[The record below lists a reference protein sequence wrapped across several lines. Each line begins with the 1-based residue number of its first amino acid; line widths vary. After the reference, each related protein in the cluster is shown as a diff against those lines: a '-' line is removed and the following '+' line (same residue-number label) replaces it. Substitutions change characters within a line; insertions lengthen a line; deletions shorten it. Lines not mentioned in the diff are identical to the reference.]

1 MAKIEV
7 NAQKVTGP
15 LNHFWQSTGFTPAD
29 LLLTPTM
36 QQTLDYIGSTPYR
49 GMQHVR
55 IHFLLDL
62 VSGSGIGTDT
72 PKLNFSKLDE
82 GIDAMQR
89 NGLKPFF
96 ELMGNPSGYF
106 SDFTDDA
113 QLHAWKRLI
122 RFTAEHLMQRYGK
135 AEVESWYFE
144 TWNEPDVGWWPQ
156 WKDQNVKALC
166 QYYDACSEGLREAN
180 PKLLFGG
187 PGSAE
192 KLSVMLKGLLE
203 HIDQGKNY
211 FTGEPVR
218 CDFLSIHEKGGMAGS
233 EPVDPDTRSIIEDT
247 LTFIDYLREHHPRLT
262 TLALMNN
269 ECDPVI
275 GWRSQQAW
283 RVGPYYAAIVAR
295 IIDLHLREIIDKAG
309 ANFTFLSNDNGFLGG
324 FSHRTQLAN
333 LSREASEK
341 LGKVSLVKKP
351 VLTVMSILAMLG
363 DERVAVEDGYVDV
376 DSRIGCIAT
385 RRTAESQVALLVW
398 HHVDRSHESG
408 NEKIEL
414 DLTGLPEQSRLIH
427 YRLDEEHGNAFA
439 AWSSLARKDQ
449 YDINGESRNQLLKA
463 MELPLIEEPRDF
475 SSNEAHLSFDLPLH
489 SVSLLVFTADPGQAP
504 PKVEGV
510 TAREYHGARDDR
522 EIMLRWRDAGPRTVR
537 TYEVLLATE
546 ESGPY
551 ERVNPVDLVATGYLH
566 VAPAVAK
573 AWYKVRAVDFWGRTG
588 EASES
593 VLVE

>member
-1 MAKIEV
+1 MAKIAV
-7 NAQKVTGP
+7 SAQQVTGP

-29 LLLTPTM
+29 LLLQPTM
-36 QQTLDYIGSTPYR
+36 QQTLDYVGSTPYQ

-72 PKLNFSKLDE
+72 PKLNFSNLDE

-113 QLHAWKRLI
+113 QLHAWKRLV
-122 RFTAEHLMQRYGK
+122 RLTAEHLMDRYGK
-135 AEVESWYFE
+135 EEVESWYFE

-156 WKDQNVKALC
+156 WKDRNVKALC
-166 QYYDACSEGLREAN
+166 HYYDACSEGLREAN
-180 PKLLFGG
+180 PKLMFGG

-211 FTGEPVR
+211 FTGDTVR
-218 CDFLSIHEKGGMAGS
+218 CDFLSIHEKGGMAGN

-247 LTFIDYLREHHPRLT
+247 LEFIDYLHEHHPRLT
-262 TLALMNN
+262 ELPLMNN

-283 RVGPYYAAIVAR
+283 RVGPYYAVIAAR

-324 FSHRTQLAN
+324 FSQRTQLAN

-351 VLTVMSILAMLG
+351 VLTVMSMLAMLG

-376 DSRIGCIAT
+376 DSRIGCMAT
-385 RRTAESQVALLVW
+385 RRDSESQVALLVW
-398 HHVDRSHESG
+398 HHTDRSHESG
-408 NEKIEL
+408 SETVEL
-414 DLTGLPEQSRLIH
+414 EIKGLPENSRLVH
-427 YRLDEEHGNAFA
+427 YRLDEAHGNAFA
-439 AWSSLARKDQ
+439 AWSSLSRKDQ
-449 YDINGESRNQLLKA
+449 YDLRGEAKDKLAKA
-463 MELPLIEEPRDF
+463 MELPLLEEPCDING
-475 SSNEAHLSFDLPLH
+475 SEAQLSFELPLH
-489 SVSLLVFTADPGQAP
+489 SVSVLVFTADPGQAP
-504 PKVEGV
+504 PKVEGL
-510 TAREYHGARDDR
+510 TAREYLGASDDR
-522 EIMLRWRDAGPRTVR
+522 EIMLRWCDAGPRTVR
-537 TYEVLLATE
+537 TYEVLRATE
-546 ESGPY
+546 EAGPY
-551 ERVNPVDLVATGYLH
+551 ERVNPVDLVDTGYLH

-573 AWYKVRAVDFWGRTG
+573 AWYKVRAVDYWGRAG
-588 EASES
+588 ESSEP